1 MIALTS
7 FAPLE
12 LYEVSISECIK
23 ENVKIQI
30 FDKYMYKANTGTE
43 SCKIIAPYLK

>member
-1 MIALTS
+1 MS
-7 FAPLE
+7 KSRF
-12 LYEVSISECIK
+12 
-23 ENVKIQI
+23 